1 MGRRNFILGI
11 LATLV
16 MCWGQVTWAE
26 VRLLKGREARALRSA
41 KTIYVDV
48 TASTW
53 KTRGRLLYDIE
64 GSVRVKLASVG
75 FTVVRTSQEP
85 HLLKLFVNYREERGE
100 PYGANQFGTVMTG
113 DFRVDHHTAGP
124 VFEVTVQETSHPT
137 ISGTPPYLDALQNFQ
152 TNPYYYFLG
161 DLIWWRMQKN
171 HEAHTVFIEA
181 LKEKVAAGQADR
193 MADPSLA
200 RFKKPDHYM
209 IPSQELYI
217 PIAIRR
223 TVAELVHAKDPRLVP
238 VLFDLVEYP
247 DVYVRVQAVNAL
259 GSFQAVESLALL
271 QNLISNDPDIE
282 VRQAAEAVLDALTT
296 TPSSRTP

>member
-64 GSVRVKLASVG
+64 VAVRVKLASVG
-75 FTVVRTSQEP
+75 LTVVRTSQEP
-85 HLLKLFVNYREERGE
+85 HSLTLFVNYREERGE
-100 PYGANQFGTVMTG
+100 PYGGHQFGTVMTG
-113 DFRVDHHTAGP
+113 DFRVDHHAAGP
-124 VFEVTVQETSHPT
+124 IFEVTVQETSHPT

-171 HEAHTVFIEA
+171 HEAHTVFIMA
-181 LKEKVAAGQADR
+181 LKEKAAGRRADLPVCTAVNCPHT
-193 MADPSLA
+193 MATT
-200 RFKKPDHYM
+200 R
-209 IPSQELYI
+209 ELYA

-223 TVAELVHAKDPRLVP
+223 TVEELVHAKDPRLVP

-247 DVYVRVQAVNAL
+247 DVYVRVQAVKAL

-282 VRQAAEAVLDALTT
+282 VRQAAEAVLDALTA
-296 TPSSRTP
+296 TPSPSPP